1 MFFHTNLG
9 RAMSDPHHNLW
20 ADTALTP
27 RLPQSDRSAIIT
39 IYDIVRFV
47 LGVIGMVLG
56 LGAVGGLLVGPDIG
70 QLSDFANA
78 DPALSLW
85 VLGLSYL
92 GMGLMVLA
100 AVKWGRSSVWRPLKL
115 DRAPGKWLVLGPL
128 LALAAS
134 FALDWGAVGLYQEL
148 TGDTIELEIDQFMRN
163 GLDGPVMSAFMVL
176 VAGIL
181 GPIVE
186 ELIFRGLALGW
197 LQRLMPFWLAALISS
212 VLFGLAHE
220 QGPHIILAAVLGLV
234 FAFLYRRA
242 GSLWAPIAG
251 HIVNNVAAVA
261 SVYFGF

>member
-1 MFFHTNLG
+1 
-9 RAMSDPHHNLW
+9 MSDPHHNVW
-20 ADTALTP
+20 ANTPLTP
-27 RLPQSDRSAIIT
+27 RLPQSDRSAGIT
-39 IYDIVRFV
+39 IFDIVRFV
-47 LGVIGMVLG
+47 LGVIGMVLA
-56 LGAVGGLLVGPDIG
+56 LGAVGGLLFGPDIA
-70 QLSDFANA
+70 QLGDIANA
-78 DPALSLW
+78 DPAASLW
-85 VLGLSYL
+85 VLGASYL

-100 AVKWGRSSVWRPLKL
+100 AVKWGRANVWRPLKL
-115 DRAPGKWLVLGPL
+115 DRAPGKWLILGPL
-128 LALAAS
+128 LALAVS
-134 FALDWGAVGLYQEL
+134 LALDWGAVGLYEEL
-148 TGDTIELEIDQFMRN
+148 TGEKIELEIDQFMRN
-163 GLDGPVMSAFMVL
+163 GLDGPLMSASMLL

-212 VLFGLAHE
+212 VLFGLAHV
-220 QGPHIILAAVLGLV
+220 QGPHIVLAAALGLV